1 MDTLASNPPPADLEQ
16 MASYILYG
24 KDENGQNGAQRGE
37 LTNSGTRYSSFKLKE
52 DKNAS
57 LEQLIEAQN
66 FPSNNLSIRHSRD
79 IYVQKRLTIKRPRI
93 DKKTGEV
100 LDPGDSDIPGMVEL
114 WESIDRISHLIKV
127 LEGEAA
133 PREDENL
140 FDSSYRLYRLKHTK
154 IEMCRDQYFLKEMC
168 KPAIHWP
175 EADRP
180 GPQYYDWTAD
190 SFYWI
195 SEEEWRA
202 KIENSYTSRISHNLQ
217 DYETRTNE
225 VTGQLEV
232 KWVVRRHTFDWT
244 NEKHV
249 RAFMS
254 CWQSIYDAMFDHLDT
269 YGYTLLLDFD
279 RYREMAHLSPDRD
292 FLLQCRIK
300 QVPYPTMMRELQEK
314 LGVSYKESNIAVI
327 VNKEIP
333 KKIAKAALRH
343 ALLIDTPQEERKQ
356 CFHCKQWLP
365 RHDIF
370 FAHNVTR
377 KDGLSSNCKECER
390 IMRQQRKEQQD
401 KWIKAAV
408 EANARE
414 HASVASK
421 PNP

>member
-1 MDTLASNPPPADLEQ
+1 MSENPPVVCSPC
-16 MASYILYG
+16 I
-24 KDENGQNGAQRGE
+24 QNQ
-37 LTNSGTRYSSFKLKE
+37 SC
-52 DKNAS
+52 D
-57 LEQLIEAQN
+57 QL
-66 FPSNNLSIRHSRD
+66 R
-79 IYVQKRLTIKRPRI
+79 
-93 DKKTGEV
+93 
-100 LDPGDSDIPGMVEL
+100 PGDKISRSGVFLYRMCLIHSAGKNQSPDSVFRKSIIITASEGRNDIPCQAEV
-114 WESIDRISHLIKV
+114 
-127 LEGEAA
+127 
-133 PREDENL
+133 
-140 FDSSYRLYRLKHTK
+140 
-154 IEMCRDQYFLKEMC
+154 CRDQYFLKEMC

-195 SEEEWRA
+195 SEKEWRE

-370 FAHNVTR
+370 FAHNITR

-414 HASVASK
+414 HASVASN